1 MIHGDLKLSNA
12 LVDDAGVVKL
22 TDFAFLK
29 QTFILEKEGE
39 PVDAFQSIVTPL
51 LNSKGIIAPEMVKQD
66 MYQPDA
72 SFDIWWLGLMVYEM
86 LSGRSLFS
94 IFEGLE
100 KHQYDFLKEL
110 AEPPAIDIDITDTCR
125 DFLQKWLDPNPET
138 RSTIKD
144 LLDHPFLSCS
154 VEEMAESKEAT
165 GFLSFFSIV
174 ASQVSSVKDAQNMSS
189 MVSNDNGDFVQNQ
202 LTESGKKIFSN

>member
-1 MIHGDLKLSNA
+1 LYQEGDLNNILKYFGTFKEKLVKIYILQIINGLYSLHLNDMIHGDLKLSNA

-72 SFDIWWLGLMVYEM
+72 SFDIW
-86 LSGRSLFS
+86 
-94 IFEGLE
+94 
-100 KHQYDFLKEL
+100 
-110 AEPPAIDIDITDTCR
+110 
-125 DFLQKWLDPNPET
+125 
-138 RSTIKD
+138 
-144 LLDHPFLSCS
+144 
-154 VEEMAESKEAT
+154 
-165 GFLSFFSIV
+165 
-174 ASQVSSVKDAQNMSS
+174 
-189 MVSNDNGDFVQNQ
+189 
-202 LTESGKKIFSN
+202 